1 MNEAELQAWVDGR
14 LAPDRQAAVERY
26 LADHPAEAARLQAY
40 RAQNA
45 ALHALFDDVLHAA
58 IPEQLHPQ
66 RPDTRSAPA
75 SPPRSAG
82 AWAVGTAD
90 AASESLVD
98 APPVPIAPPS
108 GAAAGNEAG
117 RPAAWS
123 VPAWRRMAAMV
134 AVAAGAGLLG
144 GTAGWTLR
152 GAGGLTASAPFQALD
167 ALPRQAAIA
176 HAVYTPE
183 VKHPV
188 EVGADQQQ
196 HLVAWLS
203 KRLGKQL
210 RPPQLA
216 KQGYELVGGR
226 LLPGDS
232 GPVAQFMYADASGQ
246 RLTLYVSSGQKQNR
260 DTGFRFAQEGNV
272 GVFYW
277 IDGSFGYALSAAVGK
292 KELSQIANAV
302 YEQLQP

>member
-14 LAPDRQAAVERY
+14 LTPERQAAVDRY
-26 LADHPAEAARLQAY
+26 LAEHPAEALRLQAY
-40 RAQNA
+40 REQNT
-45 ALHALFDDVLHAA
+45 ALHALFDDVLDAPVPAA
-58 IPEQLHPQ
+58 LHPPHPDVQ
-66 RPDTRSAPA
+66 RAP
-75 SPPRSAG
+75 PP
-82 AWAVGTAD
+82 AWA
-90 AASESLVD
+90 
-98 APPVPIAPPS
+98 I
-108 GAAAGNEAG
+108 
-117 RPAAWS
+117 
-123 VPAWRRMAAMV
+123 PAWRRMAAMLAV
-134 AVAAGAGLLG
+134 AVGAGVLG
-144 GTAGWTLR
+144 GAAGWTLR
-152 GAGGLTASAPFQALD
+152 GAEPQAGPAPMA

-232 GPVAQFMYADASGQ
+232 GPVAQFMYTDASGQ

-292 KELSQIANAV
+292 NELSQIANAV
-302 YEQLQP
+302 YEQLLPN

>member
-14 LAPDRQAAVERY
+14 LPPDRLAAVDRY
-26 LADHPAEAARLQAY
+26 LADHPAEAACLQAY
-40 RAQNA
+40 REQNA
-45 ALHALFDDVLHAA
+45 ALHALFDHLLDDEVPVTLAPPR
-58 IPEQLHPQ
+58 PEA
-66 RPDTRSAPA
+66 APA
-75 SPPRSAG
+75 R
-82 AWAVGTAD
+82 
-90 AASESLVD
+90 
-98 APPVPIAPPS
+98 PS
-108 GAAAGNEAG
+108 T
-117 RPAAWS
+117 PAWS
-123 VPAWRRMAAMV
+123 IPAWRRMAAMLVV
-134 AVAAGAGLLG
+134 AVGAGLIG

-152 GAGGLTASAPFQALD
+152 GAGTDSGGLAAGGATQALA

-226 LLPGDS
+226 LLPGDN

-246 RLTLYVSSGQKQNR
+246 RLTMYVSSGQKQNR

>member
-14 LAPDRQAAVERY
+14 LPPDRQAAVERY
-26 LADHPAEAARLQAY
+26 LADHPADAARLQAY
-40 RAQNA
+40 LEQNA
-45 ALHALFDDVLHAA
+45 ALHALFDDVLDAPIPAA
-58 IPEQLHPQ
+58 FSLPLA
-66 RPDTRSAPA
+66 DTPRAPA
-75 SPPRSAG
+75 P
-82 AWAVGTAD
+82 
-90 AASESLVD
+90 
-98 APPVPIAPPS
+98 AP
-108 GAAAGNEAG
+108 
-117 RPAAWS
+117 AWS
-123 VPAWRRMAAMV
+123 IPAWRRMAAMV
-134 AVAAGAGLLG
+134 AVAAGAGLIG

-152 GAGGLTASAPFQALD
+152 GAGTDNGAVVAGSTPTQALA

-246 RLTLYVSSGQKQNR
+246 RMTLYVSSGQKQNR

>member
-14 LAPDRQAAVERY
+14 LPPDRQAAVDRY

-40 RAQNA
+40 REQNA
-45 ALHALFDDVLHAA
+45 ALHALFDDVLEAR
-58 IPEQLHPQ
+58 IPDALHP
-66 RPDTRSAPA
+66 PPPGATSAPG
-75 SPPRSAG
+75 SP
-82 AWAVGTAD
+82 GTGGD
-90 AASESLVD
+90 AARSPGE
-98 APPVPIAPPS
+98 
-108 GAAAGNEAG
+108 AAMARSWAI
-117 RPAAWS
+117 
-123 VPAWRRMAAMV
+123 PAWRRMAAMLAV
-134 AVAAGAGLLG
+134 AVGAGAIG
-144 GTAGWTLR
+144 GAAGWTLR
-152 GAGGLTASAPFQALD
+152 GAGTDSGTGSMASGASQALA

-183 VKHPV
+183 VRHPV

-216 KQGYELVGGR
+216 SQGYELVGGR

-232 GPVAQFMYADASGQ
+232 GPVAQFMYADAGGQ

-302 YEQLQP
+302 YEQLQPN

>member
-1 MNEAELQAWVDGR
+1 
-14 LAPDRQAAVERY
+14 
-26 LADHPAEAARLQAY
+26 
-40 RAQNA
+40 
-45 ALHALFDDVLHAA
+45 
-58 IPEQLHPQ
+58 
-66 RPDTRSAPA
+66 
-75 SPPRSAG
+75 
-82 AWAVGTAD
+82 
-90 AASESLVD
+90 
-98 APPVPIAPPS
+98 
-108 GAAAGNEAG
+108 
-117 RPAAWS
+117 
-123 VPAWRRMAAMV
+123 MAAML

-144 GTAGWTLR
+144 GAAGWTLR
-152 GAGGLTASAPFQALD
+152 GSAPDTNARLAASGPAQALA

>member
-14 LAPDRQAAVERY
+14 LPPDRQAAVDRY
-26 LADHPAEAARLQAY
+26 LAGHRAEAARLLAY
-40 RAQNA
+40 REQNA
-45 ALHALFDDVLHAA
+45 ALHALFDPVLDAGV
-58 IPEQLHPQ
+58 PELMQTPRTGA
-66 RPDTRSAPA
+66 RPGDAPRPA
-75 SPPRSAG
+75 PGAGNAGAHSAG
-82 AWAVGTAD
+82 PAWT
-90 AASESLVD
+90 
-98 APPVPIAPPS
+98 I
-108 GAAAGNEAG
+108 
-117 RPAAWS
+117 
-123 VPAWRRMAAMV
+123 PAWRRMAAMLAV
-134 AVAAGAGLLG
+134 AVGAGVLG
-144 GTAGWTLR
+144 GAAGWTLR
-152 GAGGLTASAPFQALD
+152 GAGIGGGAGRAASGAGQSLA
-167 ALPRQAAIA
+167 ALPRQAALA

-183 VKHPV
+183 VRHPV

-203 KRLGKQL
+203 KRLGKPL

-226 LLPGDS
+226 LLPGDN
-232 GPVAQFMYADASGQ
+232 GPVAQFMYGDASGQ

-292 KELSQIANAV
+292 KELSQLANAV
-302 YEQLQP
+302 YEQLQPN

>member
-1 MNEAELQAWVDGR
+1 
-14 LAPDRQAAVERY
+14 
-26 LADHPAEAARLQAY
+26 
-40 RAQNA
+40 
-45 ALHALFDDVLHAA
+45 
-58 IPEQLHPQ
+58 
-66 RPDTRSAPA
+66 
-75 SPPRSAG
+75 
-82 AWAVGTAD
+82 
-90 AASESLVD
+90 
-98 APPVPIAPPS
+98 
-108 GAAAGNEAG
+108 
-117 RPAAWS
+117 
-123 VPAWRRMAAMV
+123 MA
-134 AVAAGAGLLG
+134 
-144 GTAGWTLR
+144 
-152 GAGGLTASAPFQALD
+152 

-232 GPVAQFMYADASGQ
+232 GPVAQFMYTDASGQ

-292 KELSQIANAV
+292 NELSQIANAV
-302 YEQLQP
+302 YEQLLPN

>member
-14 LAPDRQAAVERY
+14 LPPDRQAAVESY
-26 LADHPAEAARLQAY
+26 LSGHPAEAARLQAY
-40 RAQNA
+40 REQNA
-45 ALHALFDDVLHAA
+45 ALHALFDELLDAPV
-58 IPEQLHPQ
+58 PEALHPPAPNG
-66 RPDTRSAPA
+66 PDVPVPPAVPAHASPQAPA
-75 SPPRSAG
+75 
-82 AWAVGTAD
+82 
-90 AASESLVD
+90 
-98 APPVPIAPPS
+98 
-108 GAAAGNEAG
+108 
-117 RPAAWS
+117 WS
-123 VPAWRRMAAMV
+123 IPAWRRMAAMV
-134 AVAAGAGLLG
+134 AVAVGAGLLG

-152 GAGGLTASAPFQALD
+152 GAGADSGGGLAAASATPALA

-246 RLTLYVSSGQKQNR
+246 RMTLYVSSGQKQNR

>member
-1 MNEAELQAWVDGR
+1 MNETELQAWVDGR
-14 LAPDRQAAVERY
+14 LPPDRQAAVEHY

-45 ALHALFDDVLHAA
+45 ALHALFDDVLDAR
-58 IPEQLHPQ
+58 IPDALHPPCAA
-66 RPDTRSAPA
+66 RPGQAPA
-75 SPPRSAG
+75 P
-82 AWAVGTAD
+82 
-90 AASESLVD
+90 
-98 APPVPIAPPS
+98 
-108 GAAAGNEAG
+108 
-117 RPAAWS
+117 AWS
-123 VPAWRRMAAMV
+123 IPAWRRMAAMLAV
-134 AVAAGAGLLG
+134 AVGAGVIG
-144 GTAGWTLR
+144 GAAGWTLR
-152 GAGGLTASAPFQALD
+152 GAGGDSGTGLMAGGATQALA

-196 HLVAWLS
+196 HLGAWLS

-210 RPPQLA
+210 RPPRLA
-216 KQGYELVGGR
+216 NQGYELVGGR

-232 GPVAQFMYADASGQ
+232 GPVAQFMYADAGGQ

-302 YEQLQP
+302 YEQLQPN

>member
-14 LAPDRQAAVERY
+14 LPPDRQAAVEHY
-26 LADHPAEAARLQAY
+26 LAEHHTEAARLQSY
-40 RAQNA
+40 CEQNA
-45 ALHALFDDVLHAA
+45 ALHALFDDVLDARV
-58 IPEQLHPQ
+58 PDKLHP
-66 RPDTRSAPA
+66 P
-75 SPPRSAG
+75 SPG
-82 AWAVGTAD
+82 
-90 AASESLVD
+90 
-98 APPVPIAPPS
+98 
-108 GAAAGNEAG
+108 AG
-117 RPAAWS
+117 RSGQAGEPAWPI
-123 VPAWRRMAAMV
+123 PAWRRMAAMLAV
-134 AVAAGAGLLG
+134 AVGAGVIG
-144 GTAGWTLR
+144 GAAGWTLR
-152 GAGGLTASAPFQALD
+152 GAGADAVAGLAASGPAQTLAS
-167 ALPRQAAIA
+167 LPRQAAIA

-226 LLPGDS
+226 LLPGDT

-302 YEQLQP
+302 YEQLQPN

>member
-14 LAPDRQAAVERY
+14 LPPDRQAAVDRY

-40 RAQNA
+40 REQNA
-45 ALHALFDDVLHAA
+45 ALHALFDDVLDAR
-58 IPEQLHPQ
+58 IPDALHPP
-66 RPDTRSAPA
+66 RPGATSAPD
-75 SPPRSAG
+75 SPGEAAMARS
-82 AWAVGTAD
+82 WA
-90 AASESLVD
+90 
-98 APPVPIAPPS
+98 I
-108 GAAAGNEAG
+108 
-117 RPAAWS
+117 
-123 VPAWRRMAAMV
+123 PAWRRMAAMLAV
-134 AVAAGAGLLG
+134 AVGAGAIG
-144 GTAGWTLR
+144 GAAGWTLR
-152 GAGGLTASAPFQALD
+152 GAGTDSGTGSMASGASQALA

-183 VKHPV
+183 VRHPV

-216 KQGYELVGGR
+216 SQGYELVGGR

-232 GPVAQFMYADASGQ
+232 GPVAQFMYADAGGQ

-302 YEQLQP
+302 YEQLQPN

>member
-14 LAPDRQAAVERY
+14 LSPERQAAVERY
-26 LADHPAEAARLQAY
+26 LAEHPAEAARLQAY
-40 RAQNA
+40 RGQNA
-45 ALHALFDDVLHAA
+45 ALHALFDDVLDAPL
-58 IPEQLHPQ
+58 PELRHPP
-66 RPDTRSAPA
+66 RPDAALTAA
-75 SPPRSAG
+75 SPAGPAAVDASANDTAG
-82 AWAVGTAD
+82 AS
-90 AASESLVD
+90 AS
-98 APPVPIAPPS
+98 
-108 GAAAGNEAG
+108 
-117 RPAAWS
+117 AWS
-123 VPAWRRMAAMV
+123 IPAWRRMAAMLV
-134 AVAAGAGLLG
+134 VAAGAGLIG

-152 GAGGLTASAPFQALD
+152 GAGADGAGGLAASAPSQALA
-167 ALPRQAAIA
+167 ALPRQAAMA
-176 HAVYTPE
+176 HAVYSPE

-226 LLPGDS
+226 LLPGDN

-246 RLTLYVSSGQKQNR
+246 RMTLYVSSGQKQNR

-292 KELSQIANAV
+292 KELSQIAQAV

>member
-14 LAPDRQAAVERY
+14 LPPDRQAAVDRY

-40 RAQNA
+40 REQNA
-45 ALHALFDDVLHAA
+45 ALHALFDDVLDAA
-58 IPEQLHPQ
+58 IPAPLHP
-66 RPDTRSAPA
+66 PGANAPSAW
-75 SPPRSAG
+75 SVS
-82 AWAVGTAD
+82 TAD
-90 AASESLVD
+90 AGAESLVD
-98 APPVPIAPPS
+98 APPVPAPPH
-108 GAAAGNEAG
+108 GAAPG
-117 RPAAWS
+117 RAPAWA

-134 AVAAGAGLLG
+134 AVAIGAGVLG

-152 GAGGLTASAPFQALD
+152 GAGVDSSAGLTSGGPAQALA

-246 RLTLYVSSGQKQNR
+246 RMTLYVSSGQKQNR

>member
-14 LAPDRQAAVERY
+14 LPPERQAAVERY
-26 LADHPAEAARLQAY
+26 LAEHPDEDARLQAY

-45 ALHALFDDVLHAA
+45 ALHALFDDLLAA
-58 IPEQLHPQ
+58 PVPAAL
-66 RPDTRSAPA
+66 RPARSA
-75 SPPRSAG
+75 
-82 AWAVGTAD
+82 
-90 AASESLVD
+90 
-98 APPVPIAPPS
+98 
-108 GAAAGNEAG
+108 
-117 RPAAWS
+117 
-123 VPAWRRMAAMV
+123 PAWRRMAAMV
-134 AVAAGAGLLG
+134 AIAVGAGLLG

-152 GAGGLTASAPFQALD
+152 GAGSEASTALA
-167 ALPRQAAIA
+167 ALPRQAALA
-176 HAVYTPE
+176 HAVYSPE

-216 KQGYELVGGR
+216 RQGYELVGGR
-226 LLPGDS
+226 LLPGDT
-232 GPVAQFMYADASGQ
+232 GPVAQFMYTDASGQ
-246 RLTLYVSSGQKQNR
+246 RLTLYVSSGQQGKHE
-260 DTGFRFAQEGNV
+260 TGFRFAQEGNV
-272 GVFYW
+272 AVFYW

-292 KELSQIANAV
+292 GELSQIANAV

>member
-14 LAPDRQAAVERY
+14 LPPDRQAAVDRY
-26 LADHPAEAARLQAY
+26 LAENPAEAARLQAY
-40 RAQNA
+40 REQNA
-45 ALHALFDDVLHAA
+45 ALLALFDDTLDAPVPDALAA
-58 IPEQLHPQ
+58 R
-66 RPDTRSAPA
+66 RPDAP
-75 SPPRSAG
+75 SAG
-82 AWAVGTAD
+82 PTG
-90 AASESLVD
+90 
-98 APPVPIAPPS
+98 
-108 GAAAGNEAG
+108 GAA
-117 RPAAWS
+117 
-123 VPAWRRMAAMV
+123 VPAWRRMAAML
-134 AVAAGAGLLG
+134 AVAIGAGVIG
-144 GTAGWTLR
+144 GAAGWTLR
-152 GAGGLTASAPFQALD
+152 GTGTDAGAGLAAGAAAQSPA

-302 YEQLQP
+302 YEQLQPN

>member
-14 LAPDRQAAVERY
+14 LPPDRQAAVDRY

-40 RAQNA
+40 REQNA
-45 ALHALFDDVLHAA
+45 ALHALFDDVLDTPV
-58 IPEQLHPQ
+58 PETLHPP
-66 RPDTRSAPA
+66 RPGGAP
-75 SPPRSAG
+75 SP
-82 AWAVGTAD
+82 AWT
-90 AASESLVD
+90 
-98 APPVPIAPPS
+98 I
-108 GAAAGNEAG
+108 
-117 RPAAWS
+117 
-123 VPAWRRMAAMV
+123 PAWRRMAAMV
-134 AVAAGAGLLG
+134 ALAVGAGMVG
-144 GTAGWTLR
+144 GAAGWTLR
-152 GAGGLTASAPFQALD
+152 GAGTGAGAGLAASGTAQILA

-226 LLPGDS
+226 LLPGDT

-260 DTGFRFAQEGNV
+260 DTGFRFAQEGNL

-292 KELSQIANAV
+292 NELSQVANAV
-302 YEQLQP
+302 YEQLQPN

>member
-14 LAPDRQAAVERY
+14 LPPDRQAAVDRY
-26 LADHPAEAARLQAY
+26 LAEHPAEAARLQAY
-40 RAQNA
+40 REQNA
-45 ALHALFDDVLHAA
+45 ALHGLFDDVL
-58 IPEQLHPQ
+58 
-66 RPDTRSAPA
+66 
-75 SPPRSAG
+75 
-82 AWAVGTAD
+82 
-90 AASESLVD
+90 D
-98 APPVPIAPPS
+98 APIPDALRAPPPDALS
-108 GAAAGNEAG
+108 SVG
-117 RPAAWS
+117 RHGPARA
-123 VPAWRRMAAMV
+123 VPAWHRMAAML
-134 AVAAGAGLLG
+134 AVAIGAGVIG
-144 GTAGWTLR
+144 GAAGWTLR
-152 GAGGLTASAPFQALD
+152 GTGTDGGAGLVASGAALA

-210 RPPQLA
+210 RPPQLV

-302 YEQLQP
+302 YEQLLPN

>member
-1 MNEAELQAWVDGR
+1 MNEAELHAWVDGR
-14 LAPDRQAAVERY
+14 LPPERQATVERY

-45 ALHALFDDVLHAA
+45 ALHALFDEVLDARIPAA
-58 IPEQLHPQ
+58 LHPSA
-66 RPDTRSAPA
+66 RPAQA
-75 SPPRSAG
+75 N
-82 AWAVGTAD
+82 
-90 AASESLVD
+90 
-98 APPVPIAPPS
+98 
-108 GAAAGNEAG
+108 AAALTI
-117 RPAAWS
+117 
-123 VPAWRRMAAMV
+123 PAWRRMAAML
-134 AVAAGAGLLG
+134 AVAIGAGVIG
-144 GTAGWTLR
+144 GAAGWTLR
-152 GAGGLTASAPFQALD
+152 GAGPEAGAALAASGTPSPLA

-216 KQGYELVGGR
+216 QQGYELVGGR
-226 LLPGDS
+226 LLPGDA
-232 GPVAQFMYADASGQ
+232 GPVAQFMYTDTGGQ

-292 KELSQIANAV
+292 NELSQIANAV
-302 YEQLQP
+302 YEQLQPN

>member
-14 LAPDRQAAVERY
+14 LPPERMAAVERY
-26 LADHPAEAARLQAY
+26 LADHPGEAARLQAY

-45 ALHALFDDVLHAA
+45 ALHTLFDDVLDDAVPAA
-58 IPEQLHPQ
+58 L
-66 RPDTRSAPA
+66 AP
-75 SPPRSAG
+75 PLPAG
-82 AWAVGTAD
+82 AG
-90 AASESLVD
+90 
-98 APPVPIAPPS
+98 PVTPANSPS
-108 GAAAGNEAG
+108 
-117 RPAAWS
+117 WS
-123 VPAWRRMAAMV
+123 MPGWRRMAAMLC
-134 AVAAGAGLLG
+134 VAAGAGLLG
-144 GTAGWTLR
+144 GAAGWTLR
-152 GAGGLTASAPFQALD
+152 GAGAATGAPAAGVAQLA

-210 RPPQLA
+210 RPPQLSQ
-216 KQGYELVGGR
+216 QGYELVGGR

-232 GPVAQFMYADASGQ
+232 GPVAQFMYADAGGQ
-246 RLTLYVSSGQKQNR
+246 RLTLYVSSGQKQQR

>member
-14 LAPDRQAAVERY
+14 LPPDRQAAVDRY
-26 LADHPAEAARLQAY
+26 LAEHPAEAARLQAY
-40 RAQNA
+40 REQNA
-45 ALHALFDDVLHAA
+45 ALHGLFDDVLDAP
-58 IPEQLHPQ
+58 IPDALRAPHPG
-66 RPDTRSAPA
+66 APA
-75 SPPRSAG
+75 R
-82 AWAVGTAD
+82 V
-90 AASESLVD
+90 
-98 APPVPIAPPS
+98 I
-108 GAAAGNEAG
+108 
-117 RPAAWS
+117 
-123 VPAWRRMAAMV
+123 PAWRRMAAML
-134 AVAAGAGLLG
+134 AVAAGAGVIG
-144 GTAGWTLR
+144 GAAGWTLR
-152 GAGGLTASAPFQALD
+152 GAGTDGGTGPAASGAALA

-183 VKHPV
+183 IKHPV

-203 KRLGKQL
+203 KRLGKEL

-226 LLPGDS
+226 LLPGDT

-292 KELSQIANAV
+292 KELSQLANAV
-302 YEQLQP
+302 YEQLLPN

>member
-14 LAPDRQAAVERY
+14 LPPDRQAAVDRY
-26 LADHPAEAARLQAY
+26 LAGHPAEAARLQAY
-40 RAQNA
+40 REQNA
-45 ALHALFDDVLHAA
+45 ALHALFDDVLDAA
-58 IPEQLHPQ
+58 IPETLHP
-66 RPDTRSAPA
+66 RADT
-75 SPPRSAG
+75 PRGAG
-82 AWAVGTAD
+82 AWDVGTAD
-90 AASESLVD
+90 ASAESLVE
-98 APPVPIAPPS
+98 APPVPAS
-108 GAAAGNEAG
+108 ASKEADA
-117 RPAAWS
+117 RTRTPAWAI
-123 VPAWRRMAAMV
+123 PAWRRMAAMV
-134 AVAAGAGLLG
+134 AVAAGAGLIG

-152 GAGGLTASAPFQALD
+152 GAGVESAASLTASGAAQGLAD
-167 ALPRQAAIA
+167 LPREAAIA
-176 HAVYTPE
+176 HAVYAPE

-292 KELSQIANAV
+292 QELSQIANAV
-302 YEQLQP
+302 YEQQQPN

>member
-14 LAPDRQAAVERY
+14 LPPDRQAAVDRY
-26 LADHPAEAARLQAY
+26 LEAHPEEEARLLAY
-40 RAQNA
+40 RAQNE
-45 ALHALFDDVLHAA
+45 ALHALFDDVLTSPVPPKLA
-58 IPEQLHPQ
+58 
-66 RPDTRSAPA
+66 
-75 SPPRSAG
+75 PPRSTLPSDG
-82 AWAVGTAD
+82 AV
-90 AASESLVD
+90 LR
-98 APPVPIAPPS
+98 AP
-108 GAAAGNEAG
+108 
-117 RPAAWS
+117 AWS
-123 VPAWRRMAAMV
+123 IPGWRRMTAMV
-134 AVAAGAGLLG
+134 AVAVGASLVG
-144 GTAGWTLR
+144 GAAGWSLR
-152 GAGGLTASAPFQALD
+152 GARTEAALAAD
-167 ALPRQAAIA
+167 AGSMPRGPALPRQAAIA
-176 HAVYTPE
+176 HAVYSPE

-210 RPPQLA
+210 RPPTLTQ
-216 KQGYELVGGR
+216 QGYELVGGR

-232 GPVAQFMYADASGQ
+232 GPVAQFMYAEASGQ
-246 RLTLYVSSGQKQNR
+246 RMTLYVSPGQKQNR

-292 KELSQIANAV
+292 GELSQIANAV

>member
-14 LAPDRQAAVERY
+14 LAPERQAEVERY
-26 LADHPAEAARLQAY
+26 LAEHPAEAARLQAY
-40 RAQNA
+40 RAQNT
-45 ALHALFDDVLHAA
+45 ALHALFDGVL
-58 IPEQLHPQ
+58 
-66 RPDTRSAPA
+66 
-75 SPPRSAG
+75 
-82 AWAVGTAD
+82 
-90 AASESLVD
+90 D
-98 APPVPIAPPS
+98 APVPPAL
-108 GAAAGNEAG
+108 
-117 RPAAWS
+117 RPATRL
-123 VPAWRRMAAMV
+123 PAWRRMAAMLV
-134 AVAAGAGLLG
+134 VAAGAGLLG

-152 GAGGLTASAPFQALD
+152 GAGGQAPPSLA
-167 ALPRQAAIA
+167 ALPHQAALA

-183 VKHPV
+183 VRHPV

-210 RPPQLA
+210 RPPRLA
-216 KQGYELVGGR
+216 QQGYELVGGR
-226 LLPGDS
+226 LLPGET
-232 GPVAQFMYADASGQ
+232 GPVAQFMYTDASGQ
-246 RLTLYVSSGQKQNR
+246 RLTLYVSPGQQGKR

-292 KELSQIANAV
+292 AELSQIAQAV

>member
-14 LAPDRQAAVERY
+14 LPPDRQAAVDRY
-26 LADHPAEAARLQAY
+26 LAEHPAEAARLHAY
-40 RAQNA
+40 REQNA
-45 ALHALFDDVLHAA
+45 ALHALFDDTLDAP
-58 IPEQLHPQ
+58 IPESLHPL
-66 RPDTRSAPA
+66 RAAAT
-75 SPPRSAG
+75 PRSAG
-82 AWAVGTAD
+82 AWSVGTAD
-90 AASESLVD
+90 SSAESLID
-98 APPVPIAPPS
+98 APPVPAL
-108 GAAAGNEAG
+108 AGNGADAA
-117 RPAAWS
+117 PSHAWS

-134 AVAAGAGLLG
+134 AVAVGAGLIG
-144 GTAGWTLR
+144 GAAGWTLR
-152 GAGGLTASAPFQALD
+152 GAGADSGASLAASGPSQSLA

-203 KRLGKQL
+203 KRLGKPL
-210 RPPQLA
+210 RAPQLA

-226 LLPGDS
+226 LLPGDN

-246 RLTLYVSSGQKQNR
+246 RMTLYVSSGQKQNR

-292 KELSQIANAV
+292 KELSQIATAV

>member
-1 MNEAELQAWVDGR
+1 MSR
-14 LAPDRQAAVERY
+14 SS
-26 LADHPAEAARLQAY
+26 
-40 RAQNA
+40 
-45 ALHALFDDVLHAA
+45 A
-58 IPEQLHPQ
+58 I
-66 RPDTRSAPA
+66 
-75 SPPRSAG
+75 
-82 AWAVGTAD
+82 
-90 AASESLVD
+90 
-98 APPVPIAPPS
+98 
-108 GAAAGNEAG
+108 
-117 RPAAWS
+117 
-123 VPAWRRMAAMV
+123 PAWRRMAAMLAV
-134 AVAAGAGLLG
+134 AVGAGVIG
-144 GTAGWTLR
+144 GAAGWTLR
-152 GAGGLTASAPFQALD
+152 GAGTDSGTGSMASGASQALVT
-167 ALPRQAAIA
+167 LPREAAIA

-183 VKHPV
+183 VRHPV

-216 KQGYELVGGR
+216 SQGYELVGGR

-232 GPVAQFMYADASGQ
+232 GPVAQFMYADAGGQ

-302 YEQLQP
+302 YEQLQPN

>member
-14 LAPDRQAAVERY
+14 LPPDRLAAVERY
-26 LADHPAEAARLQAY
+26 LADHPAEAARLRAY
-40 RAQNA
+40 REQNA
-45 ALHALFDDVLHAA
+45 ALHALFDDVLDTRV
-58 IPEQLHPQ
+58 PEALHP
-66 RPDTRSAPA
+66 PHPGAPSAP
-75 SPPRSAG
+75 PP
-82 AWAVGTAD
+82 
-90 AASESLVD
+90 
-98 APPVPIAPPS
+98 
-108 GAAAGNEAG
+108 
-117 RPAAWS
+117 AWS
-123 VPAWRRMAAMV
+123 IPGWRRMAAMLAV
-134 AVAAGAGLLG
+134 AVGAAVIGGA
-144 GTAGWTLR
+144 AGWTLR
-152 GAGGLTASAPFQALD
+152 GAGPGGGAGLAAGSPALA

-203 KRLGKQL
+203 KRLGRQL
-210 RPPQLA
+210 RPPQLVQ
-216 KQGYELVGGR
+216 QGYELVGGR
-226 LLPGDS
+226 LLPGDT

-302 YEQLQP
+302 YEQLLPN